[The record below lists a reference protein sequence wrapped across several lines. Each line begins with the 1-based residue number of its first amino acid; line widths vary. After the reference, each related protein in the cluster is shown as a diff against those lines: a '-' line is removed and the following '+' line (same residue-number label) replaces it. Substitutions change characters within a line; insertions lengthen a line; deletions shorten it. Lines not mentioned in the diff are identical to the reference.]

1 MLSAVEASQT
11 ADKEIFRYAQND
23 TEREVVILNGTQCS
37 EVSHSA
43 NWEIFRFAK
52 NDSADICRHCHSKSL
67 FT

>member
-11 ADKEIFRYAQND
+11 ANKEIFRFAQND

-43 NWEIFRFAK
+43 NKGIFRFAQY
-52 NDSADICRHCHSKSL
+52 NNFREVH
-67 FT
+67 TERNTVQ